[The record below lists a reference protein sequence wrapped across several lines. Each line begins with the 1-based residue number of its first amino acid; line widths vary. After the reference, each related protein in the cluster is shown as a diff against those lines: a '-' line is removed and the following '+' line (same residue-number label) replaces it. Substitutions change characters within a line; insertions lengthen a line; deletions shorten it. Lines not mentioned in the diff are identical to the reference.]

1 MDMKKKILVPV
12 DFSDHTE
19 NVCRFALEIAK
30 KTGGELRLFHAYFDL
45 LVASAPAFSTTLEAT
60 EVFDQ
65 EMMVKIRETAIG
77 DIKRLQAGLISQLT
91 EEEKQKVNIV
101 YNLSG
106 GLPEEEILNI
116 SETYQPDLIIMGT
129 HGKGEKDFL
138 TGKVSSK
145 VVHNATCRILTV
157 PRDAVYKSF
166 KNVMY
171 ATGFKTEDAEALQKL
186 INLVSG
192 YNPTIHC
199 VHIDLDDNTD
209 EDRHRMNVFETNF
222 KEKINQQ
229 KVIFEVIRNDDFIE
243 GINQYVDTR
252 EIDLIAVVHYRK
264 SLLKRLFVK
273 DHTRELL
280 FHSKIPLYIFPER

>member
-1 MDMKKKILVPV
+1 MKKILVPV

-19 NVCRFALEIAK
+19 NVCRFALEIAR
-30 KTGGELRLFHAYFDL
+30 KTGAEVRLFHAYFDL

-60 EVFDQ
+60 EVYDQ
-65 EMMVKIRETAIG
+65 EMMIRVREAAME
-77 DIKRLQAGLISQLT
+77 DMKKLHAGLTNQLSVDD
-91 EEEKQKVNIV
+91 KKKVKIV

-106 GLPEEEILNI
+106 GLPEEEILNV

-129 HGKGEKDFL
+129 HGKGQKDFL

-166 KNVMY
+166 ENVMY
-171 ATGFKTEDAEALQKL
+171 ASGFKDEDDKALQKL

-192 YNPTIHC
+192 YNPVIHC
-199 VHIDLDDNTD
+199 IHIDVDGDTD
-209 EDRHRMNVFETNF
+209 VDIKKMKALETIFQDRL
-222 KEKINQQ
+222 KEHKI
-229 KVIFEVIRNDDFIE
+229 IFEVIRHENFLE
-243 GINQYVDTR
+243 GINSYVDVNN
-252 EIDLIAVVHYRK
+252 IDLIAVVHHRK
-264 SLLKRLFVK
+264 SLLKRIFVK

-280 FHSKIPLYIFPER
+280 FHSRVPLYIFPER

>member
-1 MDMKKKILVPV
+1 MKKILVPV

-19 NVCRFALEIAK
+19 NVCRFALEIAR
-30 KTGGELRLFHAYFDL
+30 KTGAEVRLFHAYFDL

-60 EVFDQ
+60 EVYDQ
-65 EMMVKIRETAIG
+65 EMMIRVREAAME
-77 DIKRLQAGLISQLT
+77 DMKKLHAGLTNQLSVDD
-91 EEEKQKVNIV
+91 KKKVKIV

-106 GLPEEEILNI
+106 GLPEEEILNV

-129 HGKGEKDFL
+129 HGKGQKDFL

-166 KNVMY
+166 ENVMY
-171 ATGFKTEDAEALQKL
+171 ASGFKDEDDEALQKL

-192 YNPTIHC
+192 YNPVIHC
-199 VHIDLDDNTD
+199 IHIDVDGDTD
-209 EDRHRMNVFETNF
+209 VDIKKMKALETIFQDRL
-222 KEKINQQ
+222 KEHKI
-229 KVIFEVIRNDDFIE
+229 IFEVIRHENFLE
-243 GINQYVDTR
+243 GINSYVDVNN
-252 EIDLIAVVHYRK
+252 IDLIAVVHHRK
-264 SLLKRLFVK
+264 SLLKRIFVK

-280 FHSKIPLYIFPER
+280 FHSRVPLYIFPER